1 MSRVNFNKKGL
12 WDLWKPREDS
22 NGEDNGQVT
31 IIGGSGLFIGAPL
44 LSLITVS
51 RLVDMVFLATPEE
64 DRTTANKARLFSKLK
79 SVIWIPRSE
88 LDKYILKSD
97 AVLIGPGMMRYQSE
111 SKRAE
116 ERGSIRIYD
125 DAGTETKM
133 LTHYLLGKHP
143 DKRWVIDGG
152 SLQVMEA
159 DRIPPGAILTPNKR
173 EIQLLFGTSPFP
185 FPSPKSGE
193 GSEVRCL
200 EEMAK
205 KYSCVI
211 VGKGAVGYATDG
223 QTTYEI
229 TGGNAGLTKGGTGDV
244 LAGVIAGL
252 AAKNEPLL
260 AAAAGTYLVKKTA
273 ESLFERVGFAYNADD
288 LAENVFEVYKNL
300 IDSDK

>member
-1 MSRVNFNKKGL
+1 
-12 WDLWKPREDS
+12 
-22 NGEDNGQVT
+22 
-31 IIGGSGLFIGAPL
+31 
-44 LSLITVS
+44 
-51 RLVDMVFLATPEE
+51 ATPEE

-88 LDKYILKSD
+88 LDKFILKSD
-97 AVLIGPGMMRYQSE
+97 AVLIGPGMMRYAREGQAGE
-111 SKRAE
+111 
-116 ERGSIRIYD
+116 GGVYD

-152 SLQVMEA
+152 SLQVMDA
-159 DRIPPGAILTPNKR
+159 DRIPKGAILTPNKR
-173 EIQLLFGTSPFP
+173 EMQLL
-185 FPSPKSGE
+185 SGE
-193 GSEVRCL
+193 GSEVRYL

-273 ESLFERVGFAYNADD
+273 ESLFERVGYAYNADD

>member
-51 RLVDMVFLATPEE
+51 RLVDMVFLATPED

-88 LDKYILKSD
+88 LDKFILKSD
-97 AVLIGPGMMRYQSE
+97 AVLIGPGMMRYAREGQ
-111 SKRAE
+111 A
-116 ERGSIRIYD
+116 GGGGVYD
-125 DAGTETKM
+125 DAGTGTKM

-143 DKRWVIDGG
+143 DTRRVIDGG

-223 QTTYEI
+223 HTTYEI
-229 TGGNAGLTKGGTGDV
+229 TGGNAGLT
-244 LAGVIAGL
+244 
-252 AAKNEPLL
+252 
-260 AAAAGTYLVKKTA
+260 
-273 ESLFERVGFAYNADD
+273 
-288 LAENVFEVYKNL
+288 
-300 IDSDK
+300 

>member
-88 LDKYILKSD
+88 LDKFILKSD
-97 AVLIGPGMMRYQSE
+97 AVLIGPGMMRYAREGQAGE
-111 SKRAE
+111 
-116 ERGSIRIYD
+116 GGVYD

-152 SLQVMEA
+152 SLQVMDA
-159 DRIPPGAILTPNKR
+159 DRIPKGAILTPNKR
-173 EIQLLFGTSPFP
+173 EMQLL
-185 FPSPKSGE
+185 SGE
-193 GSEVRCL
+193 GSEVRYL

-273 ESLFERVGFAYNADD
+273 ESLFERVGYAYNADD